1 MMTKAHDLLATLFLL
16 LWLLRF
22 LGAPV
27 PSAVILGTG
36 AVVLLGTGWD
46 LWKRGLRK

>member
-1 MMTKAHDLLATLFLL
+1 MMKDHLATLFLL
-16 LWLLRF
+16 LWVARLF
-22 LGAPV
+22 GAPV